1 MQQMTVQFLILK
13 GTSAFDIGDP
23 TGTGSDTSNAD
34 VLDAEIVRLLLTV
47 E

>member
-1 MQQMTVQFLILK
+1 MQNATNDC
-13 GTSAFDIGDP
+13 TSAF
-23 TGTGSDTSNAD
+23 GTGSDTSDAD